1 MANHLIVLAD
11 ASTSSGGV
19 NPYVVGAGI
28 LLLLIVLVVAVVAF
42 GGGRE
47 HS

>member
-1 MANHLIVLAD
+1 MATHLIALAE
-11 ASTSSGGV
+11 STSETGGV
-19 NPYVVGAGI
+19 NPYVVGAGV
-28 LLLLIVLVVAVVAF
+28 LLLLVALVAAVVAF